1 MFDLLGKLV
10 DPVSN
15 ILDKVIEDKDQKAKL
30 AHEIATMAE
39 KNSQALM
46 MQQLEILKAD
56 AQGNWFQASWR
67 PLIGWICGISLGI
80 NYMIAP
86 IALGFG
92 FKIPQADMSVMMPL
106 LLGMLGIG
114 GMRSFDKLKK
124 TDSKK

>member
-1 MFDLLGKLV
+1 MLDLIGKLV

-15 ILDKVIEDKDQKAKL
+15 ILDKVIEDKDQKARL

-46 MQQLEILKAD
+46 MQQLKILQAD

-67 PLIGWICGISLGI
+67 PLIGWIAGISLGI

-92 FKIPQADMSVMMPL
+92 FEIPQADM
-106 LLGMLGIG
+106 
-114 GMRSFDKLKK
+114 
-124 TDSKK
+124 

>member
-1 MFDLLGKLV
+1 MLDLLGKLV

-67 PLIGWICGISLGI
+67 PLIG
-80 NYMIAP
+80 
-86 IALGFG
+86 
-92 FKIPQADMSVMMPL
+92 
-106 LLGMLGIG
+106 
-114 GMRSFDKLKK
+114 
-124 TDSKK
+124 